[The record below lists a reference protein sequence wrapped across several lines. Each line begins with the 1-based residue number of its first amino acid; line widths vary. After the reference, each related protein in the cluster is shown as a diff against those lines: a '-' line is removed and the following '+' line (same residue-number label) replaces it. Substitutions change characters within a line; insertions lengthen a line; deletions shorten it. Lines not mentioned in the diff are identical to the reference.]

1 MLLFFSI
8 FDGLLEQKY
17 MAMETQML
25 LRDSGVFPSSVVL
38 KDALGEAV
46 YKVLESFLK
55 KISADK
61 YGLIIEWRYYND
73 GKAWLAKVIYKK
85 KTILWLSVW
94 KGFFK
99 TSFYFTEKHLEAIAT
114 LDISENIKQEFAAAK
129 AAGKLIPMIIEIS
142 TDEQLEDLLT
152 VVQFKKSLK

>member
-1 MLLFFSI
+1 
-8 FDGLLEQKY
+8 
-17 MAMETQML
+17 MEAQML
-25 LRDSGVFPSSVVL
+25 LRDSEIFPSDVIL

-55 KISADK
+55 TISADE
-61 YGLIIEWRYYND
+61 YGLTIEWRYYND
-73 GKAWLAKVIYKK
+73 GKAWLAKVVYKK

-99 TSFYFTEKHLEAIAT
+99 TSFYFTEKHLEAIAA
-114 LDISENIKQEFAAAK
+114 LGISGKIKEEFAVAK
-129 AAGKLIPMIIEIS
+129 IVGKLIPMIINIC

-152 VVQFKKSLK
+152 VALFKKSLK